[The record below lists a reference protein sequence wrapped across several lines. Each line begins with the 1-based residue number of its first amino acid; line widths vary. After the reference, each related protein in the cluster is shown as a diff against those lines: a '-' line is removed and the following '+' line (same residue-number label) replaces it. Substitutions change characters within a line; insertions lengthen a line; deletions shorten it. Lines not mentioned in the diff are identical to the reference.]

1 MAAEDADGAESGN
14 DGSGRLVSSLS
25 SSSSVPPM
33 MSLRDQLEAA
43 QLALATKDE
52 ELASAMAVKDE
63 ELASAMAELKAMA
76 AKLASF
82 EGRSK

>member
-1 MAAEDADGAESGN
+1 
-14 DGSGRLVSSLS
+14 
-25 SSSSVPPM
+25 

-52 ELASAMAVKDE
+52 ELSSVMAVKDE
-63 ELASAMAELKAMA
+63 ELASKDEELKAMA

-82 EGRSK
+82 EERSK

>member
-1 MAAEDADGAESGN
+1 
-14 DGSGRLVSSLS
+14 
-25 SSSSVPPM
+25 M

-43 QLALATKDE
+43 QLALATVTATKD

-63 ELASAMAELKAMA
+63 ELASAMASAMAVKDEEMASAMALKDEELKAMA

-82 EGRSK
+82 EERSK